1 VRNGAS
7 KEQLVHREPSLGC
20 LHDSVVASHG
30 KQETGCECMSVYS
43 RNYGNGEAKK
53 TLLDRMV
60 IGCKKRSSMR
70 IPLKIDYILGMKCGL
85 FNKVG

>member
-1 VRNGAS
+1 
-7 KEQLVHREPSLGC
+7 
-20 LHDSVVASHG
+20 
-30 KQETGCECMSVYS
+30 MSVYS

-60 IGCKKRSSMR
+60 IGWMKRPSMR
-70 IPLKIDYILGMKCGL
+70 ITLKFDYILGIKCGL